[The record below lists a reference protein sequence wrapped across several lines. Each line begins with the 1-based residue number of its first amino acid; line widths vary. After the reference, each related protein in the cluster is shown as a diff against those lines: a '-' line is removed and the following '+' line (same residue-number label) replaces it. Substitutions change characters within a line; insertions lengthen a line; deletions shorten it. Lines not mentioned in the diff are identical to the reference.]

1 MTVLYGNLQDVTGAP
16 FDQQGTAVV
25 ISATQARPAM
35 HSDALTLV
43 ELARIEME
51 DSGGHFE
58 TEELDPGPVI
68 VRLEGGVSHGQQWEI
83 GIPDDGERWNLA
95 DLIGEQVEW
104 EPIVVSRAEAAA
116 RNAQKSYEAARDLY
130 GDLDA
135 VKTARDESVA
145 SAGAAATSEQNAATS
160 EENAAGHESRARAEA
175 DRSAG
180 QARDSANSAGD
191 ADASAKAAAD
201 SEDEAG
207 KSQVASAGHEEAAR
221 GYRNTA
227 MQHRDDA
234 DGHRKAAA
242 TSETNAKTS
251 ETNAAGHETRAG
263 EYADAA
269 DETVRAAVAE
279 VTEITEGHKVAA
291 ETAAG
296 GARSSASAAKVSE
309 TKAGEYMQQAGEI
322 ATGDL
327 PAATEESR
335 GLVTM
340 TGDLAGTGDDP
351 RVPALSLAAPG
362 ASVQVVPP
370 GPGWGN
376 AVADAATTP
385 TGWDFDGEW
394 LSPPRWLSSVHV
406 TVDWCGG
413 SAAVLRGRRPDGNA
427 STLATVPEGT
437 PETHRS
443 VTVLVDLEATP
454 TLAVGGQWTPEDVE
468 AGCTASLI
476 VRPLPEHQ
484 HSIDDVRDLREELRQ
499 KVDET
504 DRRLDDPRKPT
515 DHKHPITDIRELDT
529 ALDERPTRSEV
540 QARPAM
546 WLWSGE
552 GEWTPP
558 DGAVASDTVLNL
570 DTGEL
575 HTIEEVT
582 GDE

>member
-1 MTVLYGNLQDVTGAP
+1 MTVLYGNLQDVQGAP

-116 RNAQKSYEAARDLY
+116 R
-130 GDLDA
+130 
-135 VKTARDESVA
+135 
-145 SAGAAATSEQNAATS
+145 
-160 EENAAGHESRARAEA
+160 ESRAQADRSEGEA
-175 DRSAG
+175 DRSERAADRVG
-180 QARDSANSAGD
+180 SAERVLEAEETAVQAESDALSHRDESKRQADRSEQEADRSDGRASDSADSAGD

-221 GYRNTA
+221 GYRDTA
-227 MQHRDDA
+227 KEHRDDA

-242 TSETNAKTS
+242 ESEGNAKTS

-269 DETVRAAVAE
+269 DETVRDAVAE
-279 VTEITEGHKVAA
+279 ATEITEGHKVAA
-291 ETAAG
+291 ESAAG
-296 GARSSASAAKVSE
+296 GARSSASAAKTSE
-309 TKAGEYMQQAGEI
+309 TKAGEYMERAGEI
-322 ATGDL
+322 ATGEL
-327 PAATEESR
+327 PDATSESR
-335 GLVTM
+335 GLIKM
-340 TGDLAGTGDDP
+340 RGDLAGTGDDP
-351 RVPALSLAAPG
+351 TVPALALAAPG

-376 AVADAATTP
+376 AVAEPATTP
-385 TGWDFDGEW
+385 SGWDFDGEW
-394 LSPPRWLSSVHV
+394 LTPPRWLDTLTV

-413 SAAVLRGRRPDGNA
+413 SSLALRGRRSDGTA
-427 STLATVPEGT
+427 STIVTLPEGT

-443 VTVLVDLEATP
+443 ATVVVDLSRHEAVAIAATW
-454 TLAVGGQWTPEDVE
+454 TQEDLDAV
-468 AGCTASLI
+468 CTASLI
-476 VRPLPEHQ
+476 AQVVPRHEHGREDLPWWDEVMNGYVRTN
-484 HSIDDVRDLREELRQ
+484 DD
-499 KVDET
+499 
-504 DRRLDDPRKPT
+504 RLDDPRSPT
-515 DHKHPITDIRELDT
+515 EHEHEIIQVRGLRTRLNDISSVADA
-529 ALDERPTRSEV
+529 ALPADRIQLVSEMPDDPV
-540 QARPAM
+540 DGV
-546 WLWSGE
+546 LYLVEE
-552 GEWTPP
+552 G
-558 DGAVASDTVLNL
+558 
-570 DTGEL
+570 
-575 HTIEEVT
+575 
-582 GDE
+582 